1 MYYFCISKVYKP
13 KQNMKH
19 MKFFFLIFV
28 SGSLLWAIQSCKSV
42 QDAKDNISSAVDF
55 ANAETEFSGAFDVTD
70 DINQSD
76 GKIKKGSGY
85 ILPSGAIFTWVD
97 SVMDADGIKYDLDF
111 GPLGTTVPY
120 GLLCRDGKY
129 RAGKLHVAVSK
140 PYSTIGC
147 AVTVSAASGDEYH
160 SGIGATMTKIEGVLS
175 ITRSATETLDV
186 SISGGKV
193 TFAGKTASFQGTKT
207 ITRTAGSGTPGAWG
221 DEFTINGSGSGVNS
235 DGDSYTWQINTP
247 LIKRLQLGCARTFV
261 KGVIEIKNTTASTA
275 LSVDFDPLKNEACDL
290 TARATIGKRTFDFE
304 VR

>member
-1 MYYFCISKVYKP
+1 
-13 KQNMKH
+13 MKTV
-19 MKFFFLIFV
+19 KILSLILAAAGLTV
-28 SGSLLWAIQSCKSV
+28 AVQSCKSV
-42 QDAKDNISSAVDF
+42 RDAKDNITSAVDF

-111 GPLGTTVPY
+111 GPLGSSVPY

-129 RAGKLHVAVSK
+129 RAGKLHIAVSK
-140 PYSTIGC
+140 PYLSIGA
-147 AVTVSAASGDEYH
+147 AVTVTAGAGDEYH
-160 SGIGATMTKIEGVLS
+160 SGTGITMTKIEGVLS
-175 ITRSATETLDV
+175 ITRSAVETLDI

-193 TFAGKTASFQGTKT
+193 TFNGKTATFQGSKS
-207 ITRTAGSGTPGAWG
+207 ITRTAGTGTPGAWG
-221 DEFTINGSGSGVNS
+221 DDFSITGSGSGVNS
-235 DGDSYTWQINTP
+235 EGDNYTWQITTP
-247 LIKRLQLGCARTFV
+247 LLKRLQLGCARTFV
-261 KGVIEIKNTTASTA
+261 KGVIEIKNTTASTS

-290 TARATIGKRTFDFE
+290 TARATIGNRTFDFE